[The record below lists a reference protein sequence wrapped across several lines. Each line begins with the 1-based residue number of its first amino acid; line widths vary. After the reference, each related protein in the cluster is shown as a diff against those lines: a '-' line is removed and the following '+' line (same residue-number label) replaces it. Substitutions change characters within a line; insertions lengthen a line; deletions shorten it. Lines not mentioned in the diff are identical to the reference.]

1 MITVLNWDLLTPAAW
16 AMANANNVDVGVGR
30 SMLINNIRHG
40 REVDPIMKDLDPR
53 YMPDWAKLKEQYD
66 ATDPEA
72 NAGVSSE
79 INEWHRKNQANYK
92 KLVELWNKNPRDCDG
107 MVMLMQTSEDPGPVS
122 GPARQEWLEN
132 MGQID
137 PGFSVTPEQ

>member
-53 YMPDWAKLKEQYD
+53 YMPDCAKLK
-66 ATDPEA
+66 
-72 NAGVSSE
+72 
-79 INEWHRKNQANYK
+79 
-92 KLVELWNKNPRDCDG
+92 
-107 MVMLMQTSEDPGPVS
+107 
-122 GPARQEWLEN
+122 
-132 MGQID
+132 
-137 PGFSVTPEQ
+137 

>member
-1 MITVLNWDLLTPAAW
+1 
-16 AMANANNVDVGVGR
+16 
-30 SMLINNIRHG
+30 
-40 REVDPIMKDLDPR
+40 MKDLDPA
-53 YMPDWAKLKEQYD
+53 MCPTGLSWLKEQHD

-72 NAGVSSE
+72 NAGLSSE

-107 MVMLMQTSEDPGPVS
+107 MVILMQTSEDLGLVS

-132 MGQID
+132 RGQTD
-137 PGFSVTPEQ
+137 PGLSVTPEQ